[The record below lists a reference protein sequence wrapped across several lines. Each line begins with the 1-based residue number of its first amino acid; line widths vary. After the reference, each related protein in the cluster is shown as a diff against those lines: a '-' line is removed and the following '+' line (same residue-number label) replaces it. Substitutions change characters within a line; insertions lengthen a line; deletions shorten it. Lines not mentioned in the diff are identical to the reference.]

1 MFRLYEFGVGQKDQ
15 PSLTATGGAF
25 HFAEI
30 AVGTGASG
38 AEFGQQLCFEVG
50 GDGVLQAFGFVV
62 NLPPFHA
69 EEFGEH
75 AFDEMMAQR

>member
-1 MFRLYEFGVGQKDQ
+1 M
-15 PSLTATGGAF
+15 
-25 HFAEI
+25 
-30 AVGTGASG
+30 GTGASG

-75 AFDEMMAQR
+75 AFDEMMAQS